1 MFMFKTLLA
10 STFLLFNVSS
20 KVPVNNASNYVYS
33 LYGAYCFKEHITY
46 EKESLPN
53 EYTFLDYTTIDYY
66 ARMTYQL
73 DYDGTYNYNTVI
85 DNLDFSYDGEN
96 EYYVFHIY
104 DGDFSL
110 RVNIDNDTYLSSLY
124 GECWEM
130 ILFFP
135 SQFNVTADGFRLFN
149 TFFTQEGNDYVNSYS
164 GWYTITNP
172 QYTSDIKLNGF
183 FNVSNNLYNEIEFVE
198 HNFRAWYRDEYS
210 YDYSGDSYVDV
221 IVNSKLKVSSL
232 IYFDNV
238 LIPNYLDYNF
248 RQVGTFSYLYT
259 PVEYTFGDMIFS
271 VVDAPIYMLSQ
282 LFSFELF
289 GLQFY
294 VGFVGVVTLLL
305 ICILIKKLV

>member
-1 MFMFKTLLA
+1 MFKTLLA

-20 KVPVNNASNYVYS
+20 KVPVTRDSNYIYS
-33 LYGAYCFKEHITY
+33 LYGAYCFKDHITY
-46 EKESLPN
+46 EKDALPD
-53 EYTFLDYTTIDYY
+53 EYTYLDYNTTEYY

-73 DYDGTYNYNTVI
+73 SYDDVYNYNTVI
-85 DNLDFSYDGEN
+85 DNMDITYDDTN
-96 EYYVFHIY
+96 DYYVFHIY

-110 RVNIDNDTYLSSLY
+110 RQNITSDEYLYDMY
-124 GECWEM
+124 GECWELV
-130 ILFFP
+130 LFFP
-135 SQFNVTADGFRLFN
+135 AQFNVTADGYRLFT
-149 TFFTQEGNDYVNSYS
+149 TFFTSEGNNWVTNYS

-183 FNVSNNLYNEIEFVE
+183 FNISNNLYNEIEFVN

-221 IVNSKLKVSSL
+221 IVDSKLKVSSL
-232 IYFDNV
+232 LYFDNV
-238 LIPNYLDYNF
+238 LIPNYLNYNF
-248 RQVGTFSYLYT
+248 RQVGTFSYQYT

-271 VVDAPIYMLSQ
+271 VIDAPIYMLSQ

-294 VGFVGVVTLLL
+294 VGFIGVVTLLL
-305 ICILIKKLV
+305 ICIIVKKLV